1 MGGVHWQSRFAS
13 SPKSRERGRRSPAP
27 PYPAVP
33 EIIFVAGE
41 ASGDLHAAGV
51 AQELKRLRPDLEL
64 TGFGGPLME
73 SAGVT
78 LFDRYETGVMGFVE
92 VIRHIPR
99 HWDLLG
105 KIRER
110 LATKRVKLLI
120 VIDYPGFNM
129 RAAAAAAEA
138 GVPVLY
144 YVTPQ
149 VWAWGKGRLP
159 RLAEIVTKAAVILP
173 FEENLLRGHGIDATF
188 VGHPLLDRATQM
200 PSKQAARQQLGLSDS
215 EPVLA
220 LFPGSRQQEIDR
232 LIDDFVATAHEVQK
246 MNPAVQVVVSVA
258 PTISLDP
265 ARCPFRLVHSAPFS
279 VLRAADAALCKSGT
293 TTLEAAIADC
303 PLVVAY
309 RTSEISYFLARLLV
323 KIPHIG
329 LVNVVAGRE
338 VAREFV
344 QDAIEPETI
353 AVELSRLLD
362 STDSERT
369 RVLDGLAEVRAK
381 LGEPGAARRVAVMAS
396 ELVP

>member
-1 MGGVHWQSRFAS
+1 
-13 SPKSRERGRRSPAP
+13 
-27 PYPAVP
+27 VP

-51 AQELKRLRPDLEL
+51 ADELKRLRPELEL

-73 SAGVT
+73 KAGVT

-92 VIRHIPR
+92 IIRHIPR
-99 HWDLLG
+99 HWELLG
-105 KIRER
+105 KIRDR
-110 LATKRVKLLI
+110 LATKRVKLL
-120 VIDYPGFNM
+120 VVVDYPGFNM
-129 RAAAAAAEA
+129 KAAAAAAEA

-149 VWAWGKGRLP
+149 VWAWGEGRLP
-159 RLAEIVTKAAVILP
+159 KLAKIVTKAAVILP

-188 VGHPLLDRATQM
+188 VGHPLLDRAQQM
-200 PSKQAARQQLGLSDS
+200 PSRREARKTLGLSDGA
-215 EPVLA
+215 PVLA
-220 LFPGSRQQEIDR
+220 LFPGSREQEIDR
-232 LIDDFVATAHEVQK
+232 LIDDFVATAREVEK
-246 MNPAVQVVVSVA
+246 SVPGVQVIVSVA

-265 ARCPFRLVHSAPFS
+265 ARCPFPLVHSASFT

-323 KIPHIG
+323 TIPHIG

-338 VAREFV
+338 VAMEFV
-344 QDAIEPETI
+344 QDAIVPARI
-353 AVELSRLLD
+353 AVELTRLLD
-362 STDSERT
+362 SRDPERA
-369 RVLDGLAEVRAK
+369 RVLEGLAEVRGK
-381 LGEPGAARRVAVMAS
+381 LGEPGAARRVAEMAIS
-396 ELVP
+396 LVP